1 MIPQISD
8 AELVLMKLL
17 WRQGGS
23 ALYAELMEAP
33 DIVARGW
40 QKNTVI
46 TLLARL
52 GEKGLVTAEKLGR
65 RNRYT
70 AAVTEA
76 EYQAAQTRSL
86 LDKLYQGEARGLV
99 LTLLEQQLLSPED
112 YDELRTLWDQGKE
125 TL

>member
-1 MIPQISD
+1 M
-8 AELVLMKLL
+8 
-17 WRQGGS
+17 
-23 ALYAELMEAP
+23 
-33 DIVARGW
+33 
-40 QKNTVI
+40 
-46 TLLARL
+46 
-52 GEKGLVTAEKLGR
+52 TAEKLGR

-112 YDELRTLWDQGKE
+112 YDELRALWDQGKE
-125 TL
+125 KL

>member
-33 DIVARGW
+33 DIIARGW

-52 GEKGLVTAEKLGR
+52 GEKGFVQAEKEGR
-65 RNRYT
+65 AARYT
-70 AAVTEA
+70 PLVARQD
-76 EYQAAQTRSL
+76 YLAQQGSRFFHQVCGGSL
-86 LDKLYQGEARGLV
+86 PAFASALCGSGLSREE
-99 LTLLEQQLLSPED
+99 LEELSRLLERGQL
-112 YDELRTLWDQGKE
+112 
-125 TL
+125 

>member
-17 WRQGGS
+17 WRQGSS

-76 EYQAAQTRSL
+76 EDQAAPTRTL
-86 LDKLYQGEARGLV
+86 LDKLYPGEARGLV

-125 TL
+125 KL

>member
-52 GEKGLVTAEKLGR
+52 GEGAGDCRKAR
-65 RNRYT
+65 
-70 AAVTEA
+70 
-76 EYQAAQTRSL
+76 AAQPLHRSR
-86 LDKLYQGEARGLV
+86 DRGGIPGGPDPV
-99 LTLLEQQLLSPED
+99 AA
-112 YDELRTLWDQGKE
+112 G
-125 TL
+125 

>member
-33 DIVARGW
+33 GHHCPG
-40 QKNTVI
+40 
-46 TLLARL
+46 LAEEHRHHPAGRL

-125 TL
+125 KL

>member
-33 DIVARGW
+33 DIAARGW

-46 TLLARL
+46 TRL

-125 TL
+125 KL

>member
-86 LDKLYQGEARGLV
+86 LALPGRGPGPGADPAGTAAALPRGL
-99 LTLLEQQLLSPED
+99 
-112 YDELRTLWDQGKE
+112 
-125 TL
+125 

>member
-33 DIVARGW
+33 DIAARGW

-52 GEKGLVTAEKLGR
+52 GK
-65 RNRYT
+65 
-70 AAVTEA
+70 
-76 EYQAAQTRSL
+76 
-86 LDKLYQGEARGLV
+86 RG
-99 LTLLEQQLLSPED
+99 
-112 YDELRTLWDQGKE
+112 W
-125 TL
+125 

>member
-17 WRQGGS
+17 WREGGS

-33 DIVARGW
+33 DVIARGW

-46 TLLARL
+46 TLLTRL
-52 GEKGLVTAEKLGR
+52 GEKGLVTVEKLGR

-70 AAVTEA
+70 AAVTQG

-86 LDKLYQGEARGLV
+86 LDRLYQGEARGLV
-99 LTLLEQQLLSPED
+99 LTLLEENLLSPAD
-112 YDELRTLWDQGKE
+112 YEELRALWDQGKE
-125 TL
+125 TM

>member
-8 AELVLMKLL
+8 AELALMKLL
-17 WRQGGS
+17 WREGGS

-33 DIVARGW
+33 DVIARGW

-46 TLLARL
+46 TLLTRL
-52 GEKGLVTAEKLGR
+52 GEKGLVTVEKLGR

-70 AAVTEA
+70 AAVTQG

-86 LDKLYQGEARGLV
+86 LDRLYQGEARGLV
-99 LTLLEQQLLSPED
+99 LTLLEENLLSPAD
-112 YDELRTLWDQGKE
+112 YEELRTLWDQGKE
-125 TL
+125 TM

>member
-17 WRQGGS
+17 WRQGSS

-46 TLLARL
+46 TLLA
-52 GEKGLVTAEKLGR
+52 GLVTAEKLGR

-125 TL
+125 KL

>member
-52 GEKGLVTAEKLGR
+52 GEKRLVTAEKPGR
-65 RNRYT
+65 RSRYT

-112 YDELRTLWDQGKE
+112 YDELHTLWDQGKE
-125 TL
+125 KL

>member
-23 ALYAELMEAP
+23 
-33 DIVARGW
+33 
-40 QKNTVI
+40 
-46 TLLARL
+46 ARL

-125 TL
+125 KL

>member
-33 DIVARGW
+33 GW

-99 LTLLEQQLLSPED
+99 LTLLEQQPLSPED

-125 TL
+125 KL

>member
-1 MIPQISD
+1 MAAGDKLQYWC
-8 AELVLMKLL
+8 ELTTTV
-17 WRQGGS
+17 S
-23 ALYAELMEAP
+23 ANYANLGDTP
-33 DIVARGW
+33 FGQGW
-40 QKNTVI
+40 QKNTGI

-112 YDELRTLWDQGKE
+112 YDELHTLWDQGKE
-125 TL
+125 KL

>member
-70 AAVTEA
+70 AAVRRN
-76 EYQAAQTRSL
+76 TRRPRPGRCWISSTR
-86 LDKLYQGEARGLV
+86 ARPGA
-99 LTLLEQQLLSPED
+99 
-112 YDELRTLWDQGKE
+112 WC
-125 TL
+125 

>member
-33 DIVARGW
+33 DIAARGW

-52 GEKGLVTAEKLGR
+52 
-65 RNRYT
+65 
-70 AAVTEA
+70 TEA

-125 TL
+125 KL